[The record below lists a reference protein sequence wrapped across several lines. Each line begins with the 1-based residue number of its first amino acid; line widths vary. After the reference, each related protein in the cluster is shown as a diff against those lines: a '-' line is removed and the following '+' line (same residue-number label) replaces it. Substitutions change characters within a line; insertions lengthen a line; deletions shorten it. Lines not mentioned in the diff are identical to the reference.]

1 MCTLLVIDQGNSAA
15 KLSFFNG
22 EDMVA
27 MRVIDNLTIES
38 LLPLIEEFQPHG
50 AIYCSVA
57 RLDAK
62 FIETLRHLLDQEMV
76 TFTAATPI
84 PIKTD
89 YDTPES
95 LGSDRL
101 AAAVGAATLFPGE
114 NVLIIDAGSAVTY
127 DIVDA
132 EGTFRGG
139 NISPGLTM
147 RFKALHTFTGRLPLI
162 DDANDNIPTWGKSTH
177 DAIAAGVVNG
187 ICAEIEKTAA
197 TAIMQGCSKIVFTG
211 GDSEYLMSRSSLSHL
226 PTAYEPDLVAKGL
239 NRIYRYN
246 ETY

>member
-1 MCTLLVIDQGNSAA
+1 
-15 KLSFFNG
+15 
-22 EDMVA
+22 
-27 MRVIDNLTIES
+27 
-38 LLPLIEEFQPHG
+38 
-50 AIYCSVA
+50 VA

-62 FIETLRHLLDQEMV
+62 FIETLRHLLDQDMV

-89 YDTPES
+89 SDTPES
-95 LGSDRL
+95 LGTDRL

-139 NISPGLTM
+139 NISPGMRM
-147 RFKALHTFTGRLPLI
+147 RFNALHTFTGRLPLI
-162 DDANDNIPTWGKSTH
+162 DDACDADIPTWGKSTH

-187 ICAEIEKTAA
+187 LCAEIEKIAA
-197 TAIMQGCSKIVFTG
+197 TAVMQGCSKIVFTG
-211 GDSEYLMSRSSLSHL
+211 GDSQYLMSHSSLNHL

>member
-22 EDMVA
+22 DELVA
-27 MRVIDNLTIES
+27 MRVIENLTIES
-38 LLPLIEEFQPHG
+38 LLPLIEEFQPQG

-62 FIETLRHLLDQEMV
+62 FIETLRHLLDRDMV
-76 TFTAATPI
+76 TFTASTPI

-95 LGSDRL
+95 LGTDRL
-101 AAAVGAATLFPGE
+101 AAAVGAATLYPGE
-114 NVLIIDAGSAVTY
+114 NLLIIDAGSAVTY
-127 DIVDA
+127 DILDA
-132 EGTFRGG
+132 EGIFRGG
-139 NISPGLTM
+139 NISPGMRM
-147 RFKALHTFTGRLPLI
+147 RFSALHSFTGRLPLI
-162 DDANDNIPTWGKSTH
+162 EDTVENIPSWGKSTH
-177 DAIAAGVVNG
+177 DAITAGVLNG
-187 ICAEIEKTAA
+187 LIAEIEKTASA
-197 TAIMQGCSKIVFTG
+197 AIMQGCSKILFTG
-211 GDSEYLMSRSSLSHL
+211 GDSEYLMSHASLSHL
-226 PTAYEPDLVAKGL
+226 PTAFEPDLVAIGL